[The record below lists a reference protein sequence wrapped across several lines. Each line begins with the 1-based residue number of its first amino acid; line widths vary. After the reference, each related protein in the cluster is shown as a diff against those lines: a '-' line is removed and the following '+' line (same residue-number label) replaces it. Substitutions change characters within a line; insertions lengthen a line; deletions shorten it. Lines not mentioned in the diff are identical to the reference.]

1 VSAGT
6 QHEDR
11 FRRAY
16 AGHFALMLAYAVRRV
31 DRAEDAADV
40 VSEIF
45 LVAWRRRA
53 ELPPDGEIKL
63 WLYGVAR
70 RVLANHRRGHLR
82 RERLS
87 ERLCHRIAD
96 TVLIAADPGPQVT
109 ERLAVRAALA
119 RLGELDREVLTLT
132 VWEGLSSVE
141 AAEVL
146 DLSPAAV
153 RIRLFRARARLRE
166 LISQDSG
173 LPGQELDV
181 VTKLDRGRPD
191 DRRGA

>member
-87 ERLCHRIAD
+87 ERLRHRIAD